1 MAQKQPKVGANP
13 GGRSVRTGGSPENFD
28 KQTICW
34 QMGRADWSHD
44 SWGWETLSR
53 DDWTQQIVRRLRD
66 LESMTWGELRGAVG
80 GKSSGTNHH
89 SLPLDALS
97 KRAQAR
103 LSELN
108 LDDVDAVF
116 SLRLTGT
123 IRVYGIK
130 DGRVL
135 RVLWYD
141 KYHAE
146 PEKAVCPSRKKNT

>member
-1 MAQKQPKVGANP
+1 
-13 GGRSVRTGGSPENFD
+13 
-28 KQTICW
+28 
-34 QMGRADWSHD
+34 
-44 SWGWETLSR
+44 
-53 DDWTQQIVRRLRD
+53 
-66 LESMTWGELRGAVG
+66 MTWGELRGAAG

-97 KRAQAR
+97 KSAQVR
-103 LSELN
+103 LSELS

-141 KYHAE
+141 KYHGD
-146 PEKAVCPSRKKNT
+146 PEKAVCPARKKNT